1 MDCALLL
8 QTLTSCC
15 RFTNLVLRKA
25 LRAEILFQKLV
36 LNKKSSLLQVTGSV
50 MLLTRLLQFF
60 GEQVLQHLSQL
71 PDAHAN
77 KPPCTELLEDDS
89 ELDAQQEED
98 MEADAEGDREQ
109 DQKNQ
114 NLTLHTWSMNF
125 SKKGRWWHLNI
136 FYYIHFFID
145 EVAAIHSEDK
155 AQVNFMEKKRA
166 ATRGS
171 YLFRWPQ

>member
-8 QTLTSCC
+8 QTLTSCR

-98 MEADAEGDREQ
+98 MEADAEGKEPEFDFAHLEYEFQ
-109 DQKNQ
+109 QEGEVVAFKYF
-114 NLTLHTWSMNF
+114 LLYTFLH
-125 SKKGRWWHLNI
+125 
-136 FYYIHFFID
+136 
-145 EVAAIHSEDK
+145 
-155 AQVNFMEKKRA
+155 
-166 ATRGS
+166 
-171 YLFRWPQ
+171 